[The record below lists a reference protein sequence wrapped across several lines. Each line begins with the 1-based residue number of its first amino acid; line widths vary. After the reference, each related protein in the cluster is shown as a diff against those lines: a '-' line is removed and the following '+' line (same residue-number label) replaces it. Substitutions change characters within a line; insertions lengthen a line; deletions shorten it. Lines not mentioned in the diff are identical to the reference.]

1 MRITILT
8 LLLAFLAGC
17 GAPDSLETTAPE
29 TIETPPSLQAG
40 STSTRMITLTARQ
53 QEELHIETWTVA
65 LESASFDLKIP
76 GEVDASPEHYA
87 EVSAPISG
95 RVARI
100 MAHEG
105 ERVQQGD
112 VLLEMESLGFA
123 DLVADYLEA
132 RAELT
137 YAESEQSRLEQLVDR
152 GISPVR
158 VLEKARADLS
168 RAETRVS
175 ANWSRL
181 RAVGVTEDEMASWST
196 TSRERPV
203 LRILAPI
210 SGFLDQ
216 HNVDTGKAVDENES
230 LLTIVDP
237 TTVLVRGYAPPEE
250 ASLLHPGEAVTIR
263 PRQESGVSV
272 SSTITTVNP
281 SVDPDNR
288 SVVLNIK
295 TPTSNGW
302 PRPGESVQVIVTAIS
317 PQPVLSVPLE
327 AIQYEGQEAVVF
339 VAHDASTYERRPVS
353 LLRVNATTA
362 FVEDGLEAGEAV
374 AITQVFT
381 LKALSRFDLFGE
393 E

>member
-1 MRITILT
+1 MRT
-8 LLLAFLAGC
+8 LFTTLVLVLLAGC
-17 GAPDSLETTAPE
+17 GAPDAPDTRTPD
-29 TIETPPSLQAG
+29 TIEPPPSLQPESA
-40 STSTRMITLTARQ
+40 TTRLIKLTERQ
-53 QEELHIETWTVA
+53 RAELEVQTWTVA
-65 LESASFDLKIP
+65 LESATFSLRIP
-76 GEVDASPEHYA
+76 GEVVASPEHYA

-100 MAHEG
+100 MVHEG
-105 ERVQQGD
+105 ERVRQGD

-132 RAELT
+132 TAELT
-137 YAESEQSRLEQLVDR
+137 YAESEQSRLSQLVER

-158 VLEKARADLS
+158 VLEKARAELS

-175 ANWSRL
+175 ATWSRL
-181 RAVGVTEDEMASWST
+181 RAVGVTEAEMESWST

-210 SGFLDQ
+210 SGILDQ

-230 LLTIVDP
+230 LLTIIDP
-237 TTVLVRGYAPPEE
+237 SNVLVRGFAPPED
-250 ASLLHPGEAVTIR
+250 ASLMQPGGSVVIR

-272 SSTITTVNP
+272 ESVITTVNP
-281 SVDPDNR
+281 SVDAENR
-288 SVVLNIK
+288 SVVINIR
-295 TPTSNGW
+295 TAARNGW
-302 PRPGESVQVIVTAIS
+302 PRPGESVQVMVQATS

-327 AIQYEGQEAVVF
+327 AIQYDGQEAMVF
-339 VAHDASTYERRPVS
+339 VAHDATTFEPRPVS
-353 LLRVNATTA
+353 LLRLNESTA
-362 FVEDGLEAGEAV
+362 FVESGLEAGEAV

-381 LKALSRFDLFGE
+381 LKALSRYDLFGE

>member
-1 MRITILT
+1 
-8 LLLAFLAGC
+8 
-17 GAPDSLETTAPE
+17 
-29 TIETPPSLQAG
+29 
-40 STSTRMITLTARQ
+40 
-53 QEELHIETWTVA
+53 
-65 LESASFDLKIP
+65 
-76 GEVDASPEHYA
+76 
-87 EVSAPISG
+87 VSAPISG